1 MLKRLQ
7 KNRAQEAP
15 ITTESAL
22 NKSARSGGHSG
33 WFSPDYTSSQ
43 QVVLGMDVL
52 ERNRIVAM
60 QPDRPETEHFKL
72 LRTQILQRMQAH
84 GWNTLMITSPEAGDG
99 KTTTAVN
106 LAITFAREYSHT
118 ALLVDCDLK
127 QQAVHKRMGYPS
139 RLGLA
144 DYLLDDRPMSD
155 LIVWPGI
162 EKLTVIS
169 GGRTIQDSTEL
180 LGSQRMK
187 ALVHEMKS
195 RYPDRFVFFDVPP
208 LLTVADA
215 VAFAPLVD
223 AVLMVVREGR
233 NPMPNIRR
241 ALELLPPDRF
251 LGYVMNARTD

>member
-1 MLKRLQ
+1 
-7 KNRAQEAP
+7 
-15 ITTESAL
+15 
-22 NKSARSGGHSG
+22 
-33 WFSPDYTSSQ
+33 
-43 QVVLGMDVL
+43 
-52 ERNRIVAM
+52 
-60 QPDRPETEHFKL
+60 
-72 LRTQILQRMQAH
+72 
-84 GWNTLMITSPEAGDG
+84 
-99 KTTTAVN
+99 
-106 LAITFAREYSHT
+106 
-118 ALLVDCDLK
+118 
-127 QQAVHKRMGYPS
+127 MGYPS

-233 NPMPNIRR
+233 NPMPNICR